1 MKTQSGG
8 RANRQF
14 VQLPRK
20 TVLKEARQTDSLP
33 YLLFTLFI
41 IAAAAVFYSR
51 PDQAAS
57 EASSQNSDW
66 PAYGRDAGGAR
77 YSPLNQIN
85 RENVGKLKLAWTY
98 HTGAEE
104 VKAISAKNAAFE
116 STPILVDGLLYLT
129 TPYNRVIALDPA
141 TGAEKW
147 TFDPQVPL
155 DRGYSEM
162 TSRGVSAWPAPSEK
176 PDKRKASRRIFV
188 ATVDARLIAL
198 DAATGKTFSDFG
210 ENGQVDLSR
219 DVRMVERGN
228 YQVTSPPAVIGDLVV
243 VGSSIG
249 DNRGAELERG
259 VVRAFDVMTGKL
271 RWSWDPIPKD
281 EKDPAR
287 KTWAGESAT
296 KTGAAN
302 AWSIISADPERD
314 LVFVPTSSP
323 SPDFYGGE
331 RKGDNRYA
339 NSVVAIKA
347 STGKIVWQFQVVHHD
362 LWDYDVASQP
372 MLINIKRN
380 GKQIPAV
387 AIGTKMGMLFV
398 LDRRDGKP
406 VFPIEER
413 PVPQSDVPGE
423 QTLATQPFPKLPR
436 PLIPHQLKVE
446 DAWGLTDK
454 DRDYCRQKIASL
466 RNEGIYTPPSLKGTL
481 ANPGNAGG
489 MNWSGMSFDATR
501 NLLFVNTNI
510 LPFEVK
516 LIPRDEYNKMREEGA
531 TNRFKGEFGR
541 QLGTPYA
548 MYREP
553 LMSPTGTPCIAPPW
567 GKLTAVDLTT
577 GEVRWDVPLGRI
589 PQMALFGEKAAAFG
603 SINFGGS
610 FATAGGLVFI
620 SAAMDDKLR
629 AFDAETGKLIWE
641 GQLPASAQAAPMTY
655 AIGGKQFVVI
665 CAGGHGKLGTKR
677 GDSVVAFALP

>member
-1 MKTQSGG
+1 MRRTMI
-8 RANRQF
+8 F
-14 VQLPRK
+14 L
-20 TVLKEARQTDSLP
+20 SL
-33 YLLFTLFI
+33 LI
-41 IAAAAVFYSR
+41 VFGALSTA
-51 PDQAAS
+51 DAQKQKSVA
-57 EASSQNSDW
+57 DW

-77 YSPLNQIN
+77 FSPLTQIH
-85 RENVGKLKLAWTY
+85 RGNVGQLKVAWTY

-104 VKAISAKNAAFE
+104 VNAAGKRNAAFE

-129 TPYNRVIALDPA
+129 TPYSRVIALDPA
-141 TGAEKW
+141 SGKEKW
-147 TFDPQVPL
+147 TFDPQIAL
-155 DRGYSEM
+155 DRRYSEM
-162 TSRGVSAWPAPSEK
+162 TSRGVSAWPAAT
-176 PDKRKASRRIFV
+176 DKKKAARRIFV
-188 ATVDARLIAL
+188 ATLDARLIAL
-198 DAATGKTFSDFG
+198 DAATGKAIADFG

-219 DVRMVERGN
+219 DVRLVERSN

-243 VGSSIG
+243 VGSAIG
-249 DNRGAELERG
+249 DNRGVELERG
-259 VVRAFDVMTGKL
+259 VVRAFDAVTGKL
-271 RWSWDPIPKD
+271 RWSFDPIPQT

-287 KTWAGESAT
+287 KTWAGDSAV

-302 AWSIISADPERD
+302 AWSIISADAGRD
-314 LVFVPTSSP
+314 LVFIPTSSP

-347 STGKIVWQFQVVHHD
+347 STGKVVWHFQVVHHD

-372 MLINIKRN
+372 MLVNLKRG
-380 GKQIPAV
+380 GKDIPAV
-387 AIGTKMGMLFV
+387 VIGTKMGMLFV

-423 QTLATQPFPKLPR
+423 QSSATQPFPTLPR
-436 PLIPHQLKVE
+436 PLVPHQLKPE
-446 DAWGLTDK
+446 DAWGLNDK
-454 DRDYCRQKIASL
+454 DRDYCREKIASL

-481 ANPGNAGG
+481 AIPGNVGG
-489 MNWSGMSFDATR
+489 MNWSGMSYDPTR
-501 NLLFVNTNI
+501 NLLFVNTNV

-516 LIPRDEYNKMREEGA
+516 LIPRDEYNKMRETGA
-531 TNRFKGEFGR
+531 TNRVKGEFGR
-541 QLGTPYA
+541 QTGTPYA

-567 GKLTAVDLTT
+567 GKLTAVDLAS

-589 PQMALFGEKAAAFG
+589 PQLALIGNKAAEYG
-603 SINFGGS
+603 SINLGGS
-610 FATAGGLVFI
+610 MVTAGGLVFI
-620 SAAMDDKLR
+620 AAGMDDKLR
-629 AFDAETGKLIWE
+629 AFDAETGKVIWE

-655 AIGGKQFVVI
+655 AVNGKQFVVI

>member
-1 MKTQSGG
+1 MITRSKQKQPNKLRSPLTGLLIVMAFG
-8 RANRQF
+8 
-14 VQLPRK
+14 LPCL
-20 TVLKEARQTDSLP
+20 LKFPRHS
-33 YLLFTLFI
+33 
-41 IAAAAVFYSR
+41 
-51 PDQAAS
+51 QAADGK
-57 EASSQNSDW
+57 ASPNDW
-66 PAYGRDAGGAR
+66 PAYGRDAGGSR

-85 RENVGKLKLAWTY
+85 RENAAKLKIAWEY

-104 VKAISAKNAAFE
+104 VKAVSSKNAAFE

-147 TFDPQVPL
+147 TFDPAVAL
-155 DRGYSEM
+155 NRGYSEL
-162 TSRGVSAWPAPSEK
+162 TSRGVSAWPAVA
-176 PDKRKASRRIFV
+176 DRRKASRRIFV
-188 ATVDARLIAL
+188 ATIDARLIAL
-198 DAATGKTFSDFG
+198 DAATGKTISDFG
-210 ENGQVDLSR
+210 ENGQVDLSK

-259 VVRAFDVMTGKL
+259 VVRAFDAVTGKL

-281 EKDPAR
+281 EKDPAH
-287 KTWAGESAT
+287 KTWAGMSAT

-314 LVFVPTSSP
+314 LVFIPTSSP

-347 STGKIVWQFQVVHHD
+347 STGKVVWQFQVVHHD

-380 GKQIPAV
+380 GKEIPAV

-413 PVPQSDVPGE
+413 KVPQSDVPGE
-423 QTLATQPFPKLPR
+423 QTSATQPFPTLPR
-436 PLIPHQLKVE
+436 PLVPHQLKAE

-454 DRDYCRQKIASL
+454 DRDYCREKIASL

-481 ANPGNAGG
+481 AIPGNVGG
-489 MNWSGMSFDATR
+489 MNWSGMSFDAAR
-501 NLLFVNTNI
+501 NLLFVNTNV
-510 LPFEVK
+510 LPFYLK
-516 LIPRDEYNKMREEGA
+516 LIPRDEYDKMRESGA
-531 TNRFKGEFGR
+531 TNRVKGEFGR
-541 QLGTPYA
+541 QTGTPYA

-553 LMSPTGTPCIAPPW
+553 LFSPSGTPCIPPPW
-567 GKLTAVDLTT
+567 GKLAAVDLST
-577 GEVRWDVPLGRI
+577 GEIRWDVPLGRI
-589 PQMALFGEKAAAFG
+589 PRLGLLGDKAAEYG
-603 SINFGGS
+603 SINLGGS

-655 AIGGKQFVVI
+655 AVGGKQFVVI